1 MQGKYRNRRRK
12 IKMHKINEDGTI
24 SIIKPT
30 LTIDEANIIGTLK
43 AQHAIEMQKLK
54 DEINQL
60 KAKNEQLKKDY
71 KIVREINDAYY
82 EKYVKN
88 RPVLK
93 SVTYNPPATIA
104 FWEDGTK
111 TVSKCSKND
120 IFSKEC
126 GLALCYMYKMF
137 GKKETKEIL
146 KEHCWLLDY
155 SCYTDGSTITAS
167 KLTINCA
174 ENVPENT
181 VVFSDEYKKA
191 LSKLIDE
198 ILLRKEI
205 KRKLGW

>member
-1 MQGKYRNRRRK
+1 M
-12 IKMHKINEDGTI
+12 KMHKINEDGTI

-43 AQHAIEMQKLK
+43 TQHAIEIQKLK

-60 KAKNEQLKKDY
+60 KAKNEQLRKEY

-111 TVSKCSKND
+111 TVSKCSKRD
-120 IFSKEC
+120 VFSKEC

-146 KEHCWLLDY
+146 KEHCWDIPALTLMSDA
-155 SCYTDGSTITAS
+155 STITAS
-167 KLTINCA
+167 QLTINCT
-174 ENVPENT
+174 ENLPENT
-181 VVFSDEYKKA
+181 IIFSFSDEYKKA

-198 ILLRKEI
+198 ILVQKKGNLYMM
-205 KRKLGW
+205 

>member
-1 MQGKYRNRRRK
+1 
-12 IKMHKINEDGTI
+12 MHKINEDGTI
-24 SIIKPT
+24 SVIPSFT
-30 LTIDEANIIGTLK
+30 ENEANIINTLK
-43 AQHAIEMQKLK
+43 AQHAVEMQKLK
-54 DEINQL
+54 DEIYQL
-60 KAKNEQLKKDY
+60 KITNAQLKKDY

-111 TVSKCSKND
+111 TVSKCSKKD
-120 IFSKEC
+120 VFSKEC
-126 GLALCYMYKMF
+126 GLALCYMYKLF

-181 VVFSDEYKKA
+181 VVFSNEYVFSSEYKKA

-198 ILLRKEI
+198 ILEQKEI
-205 KRKLGW
+205 KKPIFLLR